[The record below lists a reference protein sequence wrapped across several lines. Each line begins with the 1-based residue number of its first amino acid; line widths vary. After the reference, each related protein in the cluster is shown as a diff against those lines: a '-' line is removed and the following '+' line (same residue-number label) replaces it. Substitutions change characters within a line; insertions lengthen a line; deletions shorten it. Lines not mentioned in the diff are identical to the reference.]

1 MILSGKKVAEEL
13 NYKLK
18 EKIQLLEKK
27 PKLLALL
34 VWDNSESLR
43 YISQK
48 RKASENVGIDF
59 ELLQLDVNIS
69 EDILLSVVQ
78 KLNDDSSISWY
89 ILQLP
94 LPRWFDVQ
102 KALSALDPKKDV
114 DWFHPINQWKLLIWD
129 SSGHI
134 PCTPKGIMKLLE
146 YYDIDIKGKYV
157 VIIGRSNIVWK
168 PLAALCINAW
178 ATVTS
183 CNSLT
188 SDLWVFT
195 QNADV
200 VISAVWKA
208 HFLDASH
215 FSPQATIIDVWFSI
229 KDEKLFWDID
239 TEWCLIQWNK
249 ISPVPGGVGPM
260 TVAMLLENTYQA
272 HIQELWN
279 KEI

>member
-13 NYKLK
+13 NHELK
-18 EKIQLLEKK
+18 EKIQHLEKK
-27 PKLLALL
+27 PKLIAVLIG
-34 VWDNSESLR
+34 DNEESMR
-43 YISQK
+43 YIGQK
-48 RKASENVGIDF
+48 QKAAWSVGIEFELLRLHFDISENVLLEKIDT
-59 ELLQLDVNIS
+59 LNNDT
-69 EDILLSVVQ
+69 SV
-78 KLNDDSSISWY
+78 SWY
-89 ILQLP
+89 IVQLP
-94 LPRWFDVQ
+94 LPAWFDTQ
-102 KALSALDPKKDV
+102 KILSHINPHKDV
-114 DWFHPINQWKLLIWD
+114 DWFHPVNQWKLLIWD
-129 SSGHI
+129 QSGHI
-134 PCTPKGIMKLLE
+134 PCTPKGVMKLLE
-146 YYDIDIKGKYV
+146 YYSIGIKGKHV

-195 QNADV
+195 RNADI

-208 HFLDASH
+208 HFLSASH
-215 FSPQATIIDVWFSI
+215 FSLHATLIDVWFSV
-229 KDEKLFWDID
+229 KDGKLFWDID
-239 TEWCLIQWNK
+239 TDECLAQWND
-249 ISPVPGGVGPM
+249 ITPVPGGVGPM

>member
-13 NYKLK
+13 NHKLK

-27 PKLLALL
+27 PKLVAVL
-34 VWDNSESLR
+34 VWNNTESLR

-48 RKASENVGIDF
+48 RKTSESVGMVF
-59 ELLQLDVNIS
+59 ELLQLDLNIS
-69 EDILLSVVQ
+69 EDTLLSVIQ
-78 KLNDDSSISWY
+78 TLNHNPSVSWY
-89 ILQLP
+89 IVQLP
-94 LPRWFDVQ
+94 LPQWFDAQ
-102 KALSALDPKKDV
+102 KILSALDPKKDV
-114 DWFHPINQWKLLIWD
+114 DWFHPLNQGKVLIWD
-129 SSGHI
+129 MSGHI
-134 PCTPKGIMKLLE
+134 PCTPKGIMKLLT
-146 YYDIDIKGKYV
+146 YYDINIKGKHI

-188 SDLWVFT
+188 SDLRVFT
-195 QNADV
+195 QNADI

-208 HFLDASH
+208 HFLEASH

-239 TEWCLIQWNK
+239 TESCLMQWNK
-249 ISPVPGGVGPM
+249 ITPVPGGIGPM
-260 TVAMLLENTYQA
+260 TVAMLLENTYLA
-272 HIQELWN
+272 YIRRLWIQE
-279 KEI
+279 K